1 MGVESAFMQSRRYTT
16 APPRPKMRLPDDT
29 WLNDRGPQGQGPLQ
43 EQIEEPT
50 TLLKREDIRPP
61 TKMGATFGAN
71 DVIGYGHPLWPAML
85 HISEL
90 IWRDIHKASEPV
102 NPTNPSLVEDVRKRA
117 VALLRTEL
125 AARQVHGLTEAS
137 LLLRGI
143 VNEVLGYGPLKPLL
157 QDKNVT
163 EIIAIG
169 PRYISI
175 QYEGRLEEVSCYFA
189 DERHMR
195 RIIEN
200 YLLLAK
206 PHVRQSGPITE
217 AYLPDGSL
225 LIVGMPPCVINGPII
240 TIRKRAIRPLTL
252 SELVSGGMLDA
263 SMADFLQACIQARLN
278 IVICGNVGVGKTTL
292 LNTLC
297 SLIPEHERVVTIEE
311 VNELHLKQKHA
322 IQLVVNL
329 SQSPG
334 VDTACNL
341 VMHALHLRP
350 DRIIVGECRGN
361 EAGAIY
367 SGYRGAM
374 TTMYAQHMR
383 DCLTRLETL
392 CLASGMSVPAG
403 LLKSEIAAALD
414 LIIYLSRRSDGSYKI
429 SNIAEVRGV
438 DSGGNI
444 KLQSIFHYRDRGIDE
459 ESGQVKG
466 AYEPTGICPS
476 FLSGVEAAGIQLSR
490 EIFILNSS
498 SGPSKNRGALSARA
512 GSTQEKI

>member
-1 MGVESAFMQSRRYTT
+1 MGVESTFMQSRRHMT
-16 APPRPKMRLPDDT
+16 APPRPKMQLQDDT
-29 WLNDRGPQGQGPLQ
+29 WLNDRGSREQGSLQ
-43 EQIEEPT
+43 EQAEEPT
-50 TLLKREDIRPP
+50 ILLKREDIRPP
-61 TKMGATFGAN
+61 IKAGATFRTN

-85 HISEL
+85 RISEL
-90 IWRDIHKASEPV
+90 IWRDLHNTSEPV
-102 NPTNPSLVEDVRKRA
+102 NPADPSLVEDVRKRA

-163 EIIAIG
+163 EIIALG
-169 PRYISI
+169 PYHISI
-175 QYEGRLEEVSCYFA
+175 QYEGRLEEVPCYFA

-206 PHVRQSGPITE
+206 PYVRQCGPITE

-225 LIVGMPPCVINGPII
+225 LIVAMPPSVINGPVI

-252 SELVSGGMLDA
+252 SELVSDGMLDA
-263 SMADFLQACIQARLN
+263 PMANFLQACIQARLN
-278 IVICGNVGVGKTTL
+278 IIVCGNVGVGKTTL
-292 LNTLC
+292 LNVLC
-297 SLIPEHERVVTIEE
+297 SLIPEHERIVTIEE
-311 VNELHLKQKHA
+311 VNELHLKQKYT

-334 VDTACNL
+334 IDTACNL

-350 DRIIVGECRGN
+350 DRIIVGECQGN
-361 EAGAIY
+361 EAGELLKAMY
-367 SGYRGAM
+367 SGYHGTM

-383 DCLTRLETL
+383 DCLVRLETL
-392 CLASGMSVPAG
+392 CIASGKSVPTG
-403 LLKSEIAAALD
+403 LLRSEIAAALD
-414 LIIYLSRRSDGSYKI
+414 LIIYLSRRSDSSYKI

-438 DSGGNI
+438 DGGGNI

-466 AYEPTGICPS
+466 AHEPTGICPS
-476 FLSGVEAAGIQLSR
+476 FLSRLEAAGIPLAR
-490 EIFILNSS
+490 EIFVPHPVG
-498 SGPSKNRGALSARA
+498 GPSKKNHSGKS
-512 GSTQEKI
+512 SP